1 MPTLPTPLKT
11 QRFVVKLGGEIM
23 LNTAGLDAL
32 SADIAALAHQG
43 VSIVLVHGGGPQADT
58 LADRLGH
65 TVRKVAGRRVT
76 GDDALEVAK
85 MVYGGSIN
93 LELLASL
100 LRHGARPVGLSG
112 VDAGLIQVRKRPP
125 VHMTDPKTGTEDLVD
140 FGHVGDVVGT
150 NPALLNLLLGGG
162 YVPVVAS
169 LAADLRGNLYN
180 VNADTIA
187 QTLAV
192 ALNADRLILM
202 TNVPGILRDPSDP
215 ASLIPTLTVDDLRA
229 LIAGGTISGG
239 MTPKAQNCIQAI
251 EAGVKAVQIL
261 SGTTPESTLLRSLT
275 TGGTGTVIT
284 T

>member
-43 VSIVLVHGGGPQADT
+43 VSIVLVHGGGPQADA
-58 LADRLGH
+58 LAGHLGH
-65 TVRKVAGRRVT
+65 SVRKVAGRRVT
-76 GDDALEVAK
+76 DDDALEVAK

-112 VDAGLIQVRKRPP
+112 VDAGLIEVQKRPP

-215 ASLIPTLTVDDLRA
+215 TTLIPTLTVDDLRT
-229 LIAGGTISGG
+229 LIADGTISGG